1 MAVIMGTAGHI
12 DHGKTSLVRALT
24 GIDCD
29 RLGEEKRRGITI
41 ELGFAHADLPDGTRM
56 GIVDMP
62 GHERFVRTMV
72 AGASGID
79 FVLLVIAADEG
90 VMPQTREHLEICT
103 LLGVKHGLVALT
115 KTDMV
120 DEEMLELAREDV
132 ADFLKGTFLEGAPIF
147 PVSSMTGEGMD
158 ALRAAIV
165 EQSRR
170 QPRRRSDL
178 FRLPVDR
185 VFSLKGHGTVVTGTL
200 VSGSAKTGDEIE
212 LLPGGKKSHVR
223 SIQNHG
229 QSVELAEAG
238 HRISLNLHGLSV
250 EDISRGDVV
259 THVGAM
265 RESKRWIVEL
275 TCLESSPRG
284 LRHRKEVHFHHSA
297 RELSARLYFYDR
309 ERLEPG
315 QTALVEVHFSEPVAG
330 VFADRCIVRSFSP
343 LRTVAGGSVLYPLD
357 SAPRRSKIGSDMQ
370 KRLLALP
377 ETDDA
382 GRIAVQ
388 LELAGRLGAPL
399 AELSL
404 LTDIAA
410 KSLEKQLQSM
420 SGRGLAFCWDKE
432 TKSWISAAALEALS
446 ARALDAVESFHK
458 KNPLQPG
465 MAKGVVL
472 AGMGRDVPSRLAH
485 HVLEKLLRGGRLAV
499 DGDILRLPGHKVSLA
514 DDQQALREALLKAHR
529 ATPLVPPN
537 HTELFAELGITSK
550 QAQPIFKLLTSDG
563 SLVKIKEDLYFLGDI
578 MEELRAKVRAWFD
591 DHEEISP
598 GDFRDITT
606 ISRKNGVALLEH
618 FDKEQITMRVGD
630 RRVLRGR
637 RP

>member
-1 MAVIMGTAGHI
+1 MSVIMGTAGHI

-41 ELGFAHADLPDGTRM
+41 ELGFAYADLPGGERM

-103 LLGVKHGLVALT
+103 LLGVRHGLVALT
-115 KTDMV
+115 KVDMV
-120 DEEMLELAREDV
+120 DAEMLELAREDV
-132 ADFLKGTFLEGAPIF
+132 ADFLSGTFLEDAPIF
-147 PVSSMTGEGMD
+147 PVSSVTGEGLD
-158 ALRAAIV
+158 VLRAAIT

-200 VSGSAKTGDEIE
+200 VSGSASVGDEIE
-212 LLPGGKKSHVR
+212 LLPGGKRSHIR

-229 QSVELAEAG
+229 QSMELAG
-238 HRISLNLHGLSV
+238 SGQRISLNLHGLSV

-265 RESKRWIVEL
+265 RESRRWIVEL
-275 TCLESSPRG
+275 TCLKSAPRG

-315 QTALVEVHFSEPVAG
+315 QTALAEVHFSEPVSG

-343 LRTVAGGSVLYPLD
+343 LRTVAGGSILYPLD
-357 SAPRRSKIGSDMQ
+357 SAPRRNRIAAPMQ

-377 ETDDA
+377 DADDA
-382 GRIAVQ
+382 ERIAVQ
-388 LELAGRLGAPL
+388 LELSGRHGATL

-404 LTDIAA
+404 LTGLAP
-410 KSLEKQLQSM
+410 KPLEKQLQAL
-420 SGRGLAFCWDKE
+420 SGRSQLFCWDKE
-432 TKSWISAAALEALS
+432 TKSWLSAPALEELSAKALEA
-446 ARALDAVESFHK
+446 AAAFHQ

-465 MAKGVVL
+465 MAKGVPL
-472 AGMGRDVPSRLAH
+472 TGMGRTVPPKLAH
-485 HVLEKLLRGGRLAV
+485 YVLEKLLRGGKLVAE
-499 DGDILRLPGHKVSLA
+499 GELLRLPEHKVSLA
-514 DDQQALREALLKAHR
+514 DDQQALKQALLDAHK

-537 HTELFAELGITSK
+537 HTDLFAELGITPK
-550 QAQPIFKLLTSDG
+550 QAQPMFKVLCTEG
-563 SLVKIKEDLYFLGDI
+563 ELVKIKEDLYFLGDV
-578 MEELRAKVRAWFD
+578 MEDLRAKVRAWFET
-591 DHEEISP
+591 HEEISP

>member
-72 AGASGID
+72 AGAAGID

-120 DEEMLELAREDV
+120 DGEMLELAREDV
-132 ADFLKGTFLEGAPIF
+132 ADFLKGTFLDGAPIF

-229 QSVELAEAG
+229 QSVEQAEAG

-388 LELAGRLGAPL
+388 LELSGRLGAPL

-499 DGDILRLPGHKVSLA
+499 DGDILHLPGHKVSLA

>member
-29 RLGEEKRRGITI
+29 RLSEEKRRGITI
-41 ELGFAHADLPDGTRM
+41 ELGFAHADLPDGERM

-90 VMPQTREHLEICT
+90 VMPQTREHLEICA
-103 LLGVKHGLVALT
+103 LLGVRHGLVALT
-115 KTDMV
+115 KIDMV

-132 ADFLKGTFLEGAPIF
+132 SDFLKGTFLEGSPVF
-147 PVSSMTGEGMD
+147 PVSSMTGQGMD
-158 ALRAAIV
+158 ALRDAIT

-200 VSGSAKTGDEIE
+200 VSGSAKAGDEIE
-212 LLPGGKKSHVR
+212 LLPGGKTSHIR

-229 QSVELAEAG
+229 QSVEQAEAG

-250 EDISRGDVV
+250 EDVSRGDVV

-275 TCLESSPRG
+275 TCLKSSPRA

-309 ERLEPG
+309 DRLEPG
-315 QTALVEVHFSEPVAG
+315 QTALAEVHFSEPVAG

-343 LRTVAGGSVLYPLD
+343 LRTVAGGSILYPLD
-357 SAPRRSKIGSDMQ
+357 SAPRRSKISPEMQ
-370 KRLLALP
+370 ARLLSLP
-377 ETDDA
+377 EADDA
-382 GRIAVQ
+382 TRIAVQ
-388 LELAGRLGAPL
+388 LELVGRLGVTL

-404 LTDIAA
+404 LTDIAPKA
-410 KSLEKQLQSM
+410 LEKQLQAM
-420 SGRGLAFCWDKE
+420 SGRGLVFCWDKE
-432 TKSWISAAALEALS
+432 AKSWIAAPALEVLSSKALEA
-446 ARALDAVESFHK
+446 VEAFHK

-472 AGMGRDVPSRLAH
+472 AGMGRDVPLKLAH
-485 HVLEKLLRGGRLAV
+485 HVLEKLLRGGKLAV
-499 DGDILRLPGHKVSLA
+499 DGETLRLPGHTVSLA
-514 DDQQALREALLKAHR
+514 NDQQALKDALLAAHR
-529 ATPLVPPN
+529 KDILVPPN
-537 HTELFAELGITSK
+537 HTELFGELGITAK
-550 QAQPIFKLLTSDG
+550 QAQPIFKVLVAEG
-563 SLVKIKEDLYFLGDI
+563 SLVKIKEDLYFLGEV
-578 MEELRAKVRAWFD
+578 MEELRTKVRTWFETHD
-591 DHEEISP
+591 EISP

-630 RRVLRGR
+630 KRVLRGR